1 MLLDELE
8 KAHPDV
14 TGILLQIM
22 EEGCLT
28 DSGGRRV
35 SFKNAIVV
43 MTSNVGSQVRGDGLG
58 FRPAGHH
65 GEMDAALR
73 QSFTPEFLGRL
84 DRVVH
89 FEKLHDDAME
99 IIARKYLT
107 QLQNRTVSQGIQL
120 VLPEEL
126 YGHLGRI
133 GQGRGGAR
141 HLRRVVQ
148 EQVEGPLAA
157 YLLGCS
163 RRPSKVQAMLE
174 GEQVSFQ
181 G

>member
-1 MLLDELE
+1 MLFRSRVIKSTFFKPPFVS
-8 KAHPDV
+8 KAPSTV
-14 TGILLQIM
+14 
-22 EEGCLT
+22 
-28 DSGGRRV
+28 
-35 SFKNAIVV
+35 
-43 MTSNVGSQVRGDGLG
+43 
-58 FRPAGHH
+58 P
-65 GEMDAALR
+65 
-73 QSFTPEFLGRL
+73 
-84 DRVVH
+84 
-89 FEKLHDDAME
+89 
-99 IIARKYLT
+99 IARKYLT

-163 RRPSKVQAMLE
+163 RKPGKVQAKLE

>member
-1 MLLDELE
+1 
-8 KAHPDV
+8 
-14 TGILLQIM
+14 M
-22 EEGCLT
+22 EG
-28 DSGGRRV
+28 
-35 SFKNAIVV
+35 
-43 MTSNVGSQVRGDGLG
+43 
-58 FRPAGHH
+58 
-65 GEMDAALR
+65 ALR
-73 QSFTPEFLGRL
+73 QAFTPEFLGRL

-126 YGHLGRI
+126 SGHLGRI

-148 EQVEGPLAA
+148 EQVEGPLAV
-157 YLLGCS
+157 YLLKSGRKS
-163 RRPSKVQAMLE
+163 AKIKAKLE
-174 GEQVSFQ
+174 NGILQFQ